1 MVKCYFSWLNI
12 FIRLNFRYE
21 ITKGVKMK
29 TSFFF
34 TVFTSIVLFCSFSN
48 AQNELISFESSVAD
62 IYKGNIE
69 DAADYIAEFP
79 SNAEAEQILN
89 NLNSISEEIRGMLY
103 GDIPAEPDRI
113 NEIRSYV
120 LKTFRETELLQ
131 WNLLHIYEHQSIHL
145 LPGEGII
152 LTLKSYC
159 LDHSAASPAP
169 DEFYYIDEIP
179 SEQAEWLT
187 PIMNYITKQP
197 GKEFPV
203 QGLIWNMNK
212 EVAFNDLPPD
222 QQDLFRSAVP
232 DAEERYGKDIIDK
245 GVEAVLDLF
254 GREVKEEVEP
264 VSDAIEVIDD
274 ISEIE
279 AEIENK
285 ISELKLL
292 IPQYDTY
299 QLHNGLLVRAKSTGS
314 YKSIILT
321 IVNPKSNDFG
331 LKFYV
336 PRNAYFASKNNDA
349 TTYDA
354 KDMVINKMIPY
365 VIGKWGDRLKKA
377 KGFSDKCLDAK
388 DKLQEI
394 DDFIEDPDGYVKG
407 RGFNE
412 GLDFFKA
419 GIKGNKKAEEA
430 FELFRK
436 FNLDLLDSKKDKS
449 ERPGKKGGKSMKPS
463 DFKFKPG
470 RDDVQPLGCKFGC

>member
-1 MVKCYFSWLNI
+1 MKAQI
-12 FIRLNFRYE
+12 
-21 ITKGVKMK
+21 ITI
-29 TSFFF
+29 TLFASIILSSFY
-34 TVFTSIVLFCSFSN
+34 SN
-48 AQNELISFESSVAD
+48 AQTELISFESQVAE

-69 DAADYIAEFP
+69 DAADYIADFP
-79 SNAEAEQILN
+79 TNAEAEEILN
-89 NLNSISEEIRGMLY
+89 NLSSISEEIRGMLY
-103 GDIPAEPDRI
+103 SEIPADPNRI

-120 LKTFRETELLQ
+120 LGTFRKTEILQ

-145 LPGEGII
+145 LPGEGIT

-159 LDHSAASPAP
+159 LDHSAASPDP

-179 SEQAEWLT
+179 ADQAEWLK
-187 PIMNYITKQP
+187 PLMNYVTNQP
-197 GKEFPV
+197 DKEFPV

-212 EVAFNDLPPD
+212 EIAFNDLPTD
-222 QQDLFRSAVP
+222 QGELLRSAIP

-245 GVEAVLDLF
+245 GVEKVLDLF
-254 GREVKEEVEP
+254 GRKVEEEVEP

-279 AEIENK
+279 SEIENK

-299 QLHNGLLVRAKSTGS
+299 QLHNGLLVRAQSTGS
-314 YKSIILT
+314 YKSTILT
-321 IVNPKSNDFG
+321 IVNPKSNNLG
-331 LKFYV
+331 LKFYPPKEV
-336 PRNAYFASKNNDA
+336 YFASINNYVKVYNMEDVK
-349 TTYDA
+349 TNN
-354 KDMVINKMIPY
+354 IPPY
-365 VIGKWGDRLKKA
+365 VSGKWGDRLKKA

-419 GIKGNKKAEEA
+419 GVKGNKKAGEA
-430 FELFRK
+430 FELFRQ
-436 FNLDLLDSKKDKS
+436 FNLDLLDSQKDKS
-449 ERPGKKGGKSMKPS
+449 DRPGKSGGKSMKPS
-463 DFKFKPG
+463 DFRFKPG
-470 RDDVQPLGCKFGC
+470 RKDVQPLEPVFGCG